1 VLADDVQGV
10 PERWGCLCLVG
21 GHERAEQPVVELG
34 VEDGELDAV
43 GGQEVGVG
51 ALDGSRPENRC
62 FSTSEI
68 REIRVAHDLSPSC
81 TSGEDH
87 PM

>member
-1 VLADDVQGV
+1 MLAQGVQGL
-10 PERWGCLCLVG
+10 PEFGWRLGLVG

-62 FSTSEI
+62 FSMSEI